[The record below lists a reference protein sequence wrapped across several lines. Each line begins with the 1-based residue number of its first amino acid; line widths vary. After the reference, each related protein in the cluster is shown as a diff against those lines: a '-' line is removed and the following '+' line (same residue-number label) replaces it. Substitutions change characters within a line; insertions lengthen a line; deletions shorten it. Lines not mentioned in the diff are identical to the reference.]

1 MKKRE
6 LPEDMEKLL
15 CQLIRNGYVAMAGR
29 ALQLYAC
36 RCLKLYRESANAL
49 VLQYFEEVFPKELKH
64 HRNKHKR
71 PKKQS
76 NP

>member
-15 CQLIRNGYVAMAGR
+15 CQLVLNGSVPMAGR
-29 ALQLYAC
+29 TLQLYAC
-36 RCLKLYRESANAL
+36 RCLKLDRESANAL

-64 HRNKHKR
+64 RRNKHKR
-71 PKKQS
+71 LKKQS
-76 NP
+76 NS